1 MSWLRKLGRGLAKV
15 AAPVAA
21 AGRVASR
28 VPGARA
34 IPVVGTGIAALS
46 AIDMGSRALSAL
58 SGGGSSGL
66 PALPSGGGLPALP
79 GTAMADPR
87 VGMRSIF
94 RDDPNIVAA
103 LQPFAIPARELRTY
117 HRAPIKGFV
126 IRYDSAGDPYAI
138 PKTLA
143 RKYLGW
149 KPSKKPPIS
158 VGEWESI
165 KRADRASKKVKK
177 AMTPVARVDKNIRG
191 GKVVVPKR
199 KKD

>member
-1 MSWLRKLGRGLAKV
+1 MSWLRKLGRAAAKAV
-15 AAPVAA
+15 TPVAA
-21 AGRVASR
+21 IGRVASK

-46 AIDMGSRALSAL
+46 AVDMASRFIG
-58 SGGGSSGL
+58 GGGSAGL
-66 PALPSGGGLPALP
+66 PALPSSAGLPALP

-117 HRAPIKGFV
+117 HRAPLKGFV
-126 IRYDSAGDPYAI
+126 VRYDSAGDPYAI

-158 VGEWESI
+158 VGEWEAI
-165 KRADRASKKVKK
+165 KRADRASKKIKK
-177 AMTPVARVDKNIRG
+177 AMTTVARVDKNIRG

-199 KKD
+199 KKG

>member
-1 MSWLRKLGRGLAKV
+1 MSWLRSLGRAAAKV
-15 AAPVAA
+15 AAPVLSAT
-21 AGRVASR
+21 RVAGKI
-28 VPGARA
+28 PGARA
-34 IPVVGTGIAALS
+34 IPILGTAVTALS
-46 AIDMGSRALSAL
+46 AADMARRAL
-58 SGGGSSGL
+58 GGGGGAAGL
-66 PALPSGGGLPALP
+66 PALPASGGLPTLP

-94 RDDPNIVAA
+94 RDDPNIVEA

-126 IRYDSAGDPYAI
+126 VRYDSAGDPYAI

-158 VGEWESI
+158 VGEWEAI
-165 KRADRASKKVKK
+165 KRADRASKKIKK
-177 AMTPVARVDKNIRG
+177 AMTTVARVDRNIRG
-191 GKVVVPKR
+191 GKVVVPA
-199 KKD
+199 KKKKAC